1 MKKIIALL
9 LSVIMLLSMAACG
22 GDKPDND
29 DTKPKPK
36 GLQAGFYALYAVE
49 EGGEY
54 VDNETLTQLGMDKM
68 SYIEVIADGI
78 ADVMM
83 EGDTMSCTYDK
94 EYFTDAEGNKIAY
107 KLKDGLLELSP
118 EEGMTMFYKL
128 GSKGDTPDPGEDPS
142 ENPGDN
148 APAFTEDVAEAF
160 YGDWHGWCL
169 MTDGTGEYEDEIDN
183 EFEMLARYAF
193 DEDGNCTPWMAIYS
207 SSEDNFKNVSLR
219 YDESDE
225 YVYLS
230 GQLFGLE
237 IRSISKMYEDYG
249 SLCLTIYLEGDKGT
263 LDIVVCLRH
272 PDAEWD
278 TYDYP
283 CMPEGAQEYYKGM
296 TFEERVEAYKLDP
309 SDLPKLP

>member
-1 MKKIIALL
+1 MKEIIALL

-54 VDNETLTQLGMDKM
+54 VDNETLKQLGMDKM
-68 SYIEVIADGI
+68 SYIEVKADGT
-78 ADVMM
+78 AEVMM
-83 EGDTMSCTYDK
+83 EGDIMSCTFDK

-128 GSKGDTPDPGEDPS
+128 GSKSDTTDPG
-142 ENPGDN
+142 ENPGDS
-148 APAFTEDVAEAF
+148 APAFPEDVAEAF

-169 MTDGTGEYEDEIDN
+169 ITDGTGEYEDEIDN

-193 DEDGNCTPWMAIYS
+193 DEEGNCTPWMAIYS

-230 GQLFGLE
+230 GQLFGME
-237 IRSISKMYEDYG
+237 IQSNSKMYEDYG
-249 SLCLTIYLEGDKGT
+249 SLCLTIYLEDDEGT
-263 LDIVVCLRH
+263 LNIVVCLRH

-278 TYDYP
+278 EYDYP
-283 CMPEGAQEYYKGM
+283 CMPDSALAYYNGM
-296 TFEERVEAYKLDP
+296 TFEERVKAYKLDP
-309 SDLPKLP
+309 ADLPELN